1 MTVQQMNFDFSTD
14 ATHILKTDLWFIW
27 DFNSLYITISMRI
40 ILYPQNSNQMLV
52 AAAKQAFGSY
62 FIDSGFT
69 LLTERI
75 HE

>member
-1 MTVQQMNFDFSTD
+1 
-14 ATHILKTDLWFIW
+14 
-27 DFNSLYITISMRI
+27 MRI

-62 FIDSGFT
+62 FIDSVFT